1 MSFDKCAY
9 SRTYARDTYHWRKE
23 HGICTRCGKEGAEPH
38 KTLCAECAEPWR
50 SDKRKSPQRQ
60 TP

>member
-1 MSFDKCAY
+1 M
-9 SRTYARDTYHWRKE
+9 
-23 HGICTRCGKEGAEPH
+23 GKEDAEPH
-38 KTLCAECAEPWR
+38 KTLCAECAELWR